1 MKLIPSFAGAG
12 TAIVLAF
19 QPSQTLAQAKG
30 EPPENASRAD
40 HNQDVHVPP
49 GAPGFFGLLSI
60 TEETFS
66 LPIAEADHLLHEV
79 PSDTLRYARLREMLA
94 GSSARLERLIVVRTK
109 SGQRAVTESF
119 DELRSG
125 SEFRP
130 PETPGMHGAA
140 DKPTPNERPMPENLV
155 KNGGIPI
162 AFETRNVG
170 DTLEVEPVL
179 GPDGIA
185 IDLNLTP
192 QSVRYVGERVE
203 GSQHPVKTPIYEVSK
218 ITTSITVRDGQPYF
232 LGTLNPPFGNGL
244 AREQKEQRVWLD
256 FLTVDVVRPDP
267 ARTNSKG
274 AAATLAKAQ
283 AIRIPKLEFREA
295 SVTEALDYL
304 RRKSVELDP
313 EKKGINIVLKAPP
326 NLAQIKITL
335 SLTDVPLLEAV
346 RYVANLA
353 ALIVEPGDSALL
365 LRSAGENP

>member
-1 MKLIPSFAGAG
+1 MKLIPSLAGAC
-12 TAIVLAF
+12 AMVALAF
-19 QPSQTLAQAKG
+19 HPAQSMAQAAAPNPDGGVAANAG
-30 EPPENASRAD
+30 EQE
-40 HNQDVHVPP
+40 
-49 GAPGFFGLLSI
+49 APSALSI

-66 LPIAEADHLLHEV
+66 LPIADADHLLHNV
-79 PSDTLRYARLREMLA
+79 PSDALRYARLREMLA
-94 GSSARLERLIVVRTK
+94 GGKARLERLIVLRTK
-109 SGQRAVTESF
+109 SGQRAVSESF
-119 DELRSG
+119 NELRSG

-140 DKPTPNERPMPENLV
+140 YKPAPNERPMPENLV

-170 DTLEVEPVL
+170 DTLEVEPIL
-179 GPDGIA
+179 EPDGIT
-185 IDLNLTP
+185 IGLNLTP

-203 GSQHPVKTPIYEVSK
+203 GSQHPVKTPIYEVAK
-218 ITTSITVRDGQPYF
+218 ISAGIAVRDGQPFF

-256 FLTVDVVRPDP
+256 FLTVDVVRPDLGG
-267 ARTNSKG
+267 AHSKG

-283 AIRIPKLEFREA
+283 AIRIPKLAFREA
-295 SVTEALDYL
+295 SVTEALDFL
-304 RRKSVELDP
+304 RKKSVEHDP
-313 EKKGINIVLKAPP
+313 ETKGLNIVLKAPP

-365 LRSAGENP
+365 LRAAGENP

>member
-1 MKLIPSFAGAG
+1 MKLISSFGGAAA
-12 TAIVLAF
+12 AIMLVFHPA
-19 QPSQTLAQAKG
+19 QALAQAKG
-30 EPPENASRAD
+30 EPPESAARAD
-40 HNQDVHVPP
+40 HNGDVHAPP
-49 GAPGFFGLLSI
+49 GAPGFFAQLSI

-66 LPIAEADHLLHEV
+66 LSIAEADHLLHNV
-79 PSDTLRYARLREMLA
+79 PSDTIRYTRLREMLA
-94 GSSARLERLIVVRTK
+94 SGKARLERLTVLRTK
-109 SGQRAVTESF
+109 SGQRAVSESF
-119 DELRSG
+119 NELRSG

-130 PETPGMHGAA
+130 PETPGMHGA
-140 DKPTPNERPMPENLV
+140 DYKPAPEKPMPENLV

-179 GPDGIA
+179 GPDGIT
-185 IDLNLTP
+185 IDLNLVP

-203 GSQHPVKTPIYEVSK
+203 GTQHPVKTPIYEVSK
-218 ITTSITVRDGQPYF
+218 ITTSVTVRDGQPFF

-267 ARTNSKG
+267 ARANSKG

-365 LRSAGENP
+365 LRAAGENP